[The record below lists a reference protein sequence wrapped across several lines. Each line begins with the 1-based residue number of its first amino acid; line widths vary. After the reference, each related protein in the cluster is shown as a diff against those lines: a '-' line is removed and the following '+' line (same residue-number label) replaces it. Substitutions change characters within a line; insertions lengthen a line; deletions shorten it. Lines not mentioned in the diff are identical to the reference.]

1 MFYRSDVLRQAVTL
15 LRINDYLVSGGRR
28 TPRNTIGVG
37 EMILALQRLFR
48 QWELHL
54 ALYKHIAWKKP
65 ELQKRVPDEEI
76 DAPKPQL
83 SAPWRVSLRMLFS
96 HRQCPILKP
105 PTYHSIVP
113 MPMIVLHCCP
123 FQLPYRVDI
132 PSL

>member
-1 MFYRSDVLRQAVTL
+1 MTL

-96 HRQCPILKP
+96 HRQCPIFKP
-105 PTYHSIVP
+105 PTYHSIVA